1 LLRKEEKATYT
12 VNMFAVPRWPLPA
25 SRWSLCPQLAGNAH
39 SDMIGGFP
47 GERWAQTA
55 NYGYSP
61 NPALPNTFMA
71 VAMDLPDFSSPYGT

>member
-1 LLRKEEKATYT
+1 
-12 VNMFAVPRWPLPA
+12 
-25 SRWSLCPQLAGNAH
+25 
-39 SDMIGGFP
+39 MIDAFP

-61 NPALPNTFMA
+61 NPALPNTCMA

>member
-1 LLRKEEKATYT
+1 MLSLADLFPRLTGHT
-12 VNMFAVPRWPLPA
+12 VSLVTP
-25 SRWSLCPQLAGNAH
+25 SHWSLCPQLAGNVH
-39 SDMIGGFP
+39 NDVIGGFP

-71 VAMDLPDFSSPYGT
+71 VAMDLPDFNSPYGT

>member
-1 LLRKEEKATYT
+1 
-12 VNMFAVPRWPLPA
+12 
-25 SRWSLCPQLAGNAH
+25 
-39 SDMIGGFP
+39 MIGGFP

-71 VAMDLPDFSSPYGT
+71 VAMDLPDFNSPYGT

>member
-1 LLRKEEKATYT
+1 
-12 VNMFAVPRWPLPA
+12 MFIF
-25 SRWSLCPQLAGNAH
+25 QLAGNVN
-39 SDMIGGFP
+39 SSVVGNFP

-61 NPALPNTFMA
+61 NTDLPATFMA